1 MSSIAAKATVFSFI
15 FILFYKETESNL
27 ISLSECGY
35 TKYCQKHPSNCKSNK
50 DCDLIVT
57 WQQNKTNPSD
67 AVLFEMSTKKA
78 SGHRWIA
85 NALNIQAGRM
95 ANSAGEVCMF
105 DGMSGGLRGF
115 EATARGIPPVYYDG
129 VKDVVLHEVELT
141 DDTLVCRYSRRII
154 STSEYMKDLN
164 QSFYLVNAFGQQL
177 QNNFEVVQHNYGD
190 YRFTNTQVEISPYVT
205 STPPLCLSQN
215 DLQYCVLEVATE
227 VHRCMYVEPVWYP
240 TTFVLLSLTI
250 VASEANKVQ
259 KRESSEIVF
268 STVLSSNVYKCTY
281 STSRPLP
288 PIKMTSSPASTSISP
303 TTTLAAQKTSITQ
316 SLYVSSSSTMTK
328 SIHPTQHLTETQVTR
343 VLRSSSSYNLPSSSS
358 EIEPST
364 TMFTTVLPL
373 SSISKDSDC
382 FWDTC
387 KTTRQIAQK
396 SYAVKLEHS
405 YPLLVCVLALIVV
418 WI

>member
-95 ANSAGEVCMF
+95 
-105 DGMSGGLRGF
+105 
-115 EATARGIPPVYYDG
+115 